1 MRTYS
6 PEATNQREYSEYE
19 ADLDFATRA
28 VVYLEKRGLDE
39 DEVVDCLMHEFDFDR
54 ETAREL
60 ASLAA

>member
-1 MRTYS
+1 MHTYS
-6 PEATNQREYSEYE
+6 PEATKQTEYQ

-28 VVYLEKRGLDE
+28 VVYLEMRGLDE
-39 DEVVDCLMHEFDFDR
+39 DEVVDCLMDEFDFDR

>member
-1 MRTYS
+1 
-6 PEATNQREYSEYE
+6 
-19 ADLDFATRA
+19 